1 MTLHSCLSHHYSH
14 GSSSL
19 QFSISSTDGLLD
31 EETIRT
37 AYSMVCSI
45 LVNATVAHATIQQQ
59 ITQTVLHLVFHSCL
73 TLTHQ
78 RQPRSRLSVGWP
90 TSSTVT
96 TNHQL
101 LGRIGEALVGIKYSV
116 CILLRQR

>member
-37 AYSMVCSI
+37 AYDMVCSI
-45 LVNATVAHATIQQQ
+45 LIATTVAHANNKYTHRTKTHRDERVPLDSACSETICK
-59 ITQTVLHLVFHSCL
+59 TVHAHGIPRLELV
-73 TLTHQ
+73 
-78 RQPRSRLSVGWP
+78 GA
-90 TSSTVT
+90 SSTHET
-96 TNHQL
+96 M
-101 LGRIGEALVGIKYSV
+101 G
-116 CILLRQR
+116 